1 MMVRIAGEIFA
12 GTRDEVIDA
21 LLSRAR
27 SVEDVALQM
36 RREAGR
42 IARSGNGSEA
52 QNGGRATNGGGSVR

>member
-42 IARSGNGSEA
+42 IARSGNGSET
-52 QNGGRATNGGGSVR
+52 QGGGRATNGKGTSR